1 MPLLLSDL
9 VDLPDLHLSTV
20 TGRRHLDR
28 PVLAAHASELVR
40 PGAWLQGGEL
50 LMTIGLLLPMEPAA
64 CRAYVDDVAA
74 GGAHALALGLGGD
87 LPYQEAPAP
96 LIDAATEA
104 GLPLLTVGA
113 QVPFI
118 AVTKAVFAAQ
128 AAEQRAA
135 VERAFATQRGL
146 TAAAASGRGLA
157 PTLDAWT
164 AATGIRAYVT
174 DPLGRVLA
182 ADGSGPR
189 EVGDGTWPEPEGGGR
204 GEPPPGDADS
214 PRTAAGPADVGRP
227 DASAGG
233 DQAPSGGSPLTG
245 DDPAVAGRDLLRRVA
260 TGGLRSSA
268 AAPGLEV
275 QPLGARRLR
284 GMLLLAG
291 TPGSDDRLLVPG
303 LVSLLS
309 LELERRHLA
318 GEPERRRRAT
328 LLGRLL
334 AEDVSAEQAGDVLA
348 VAGLASAAVRGVV
361 VSVNPPADAGDPAA
375 MELAADL
382 ALAVP
387 GGLTRARGTLVEAL
401 VGAELD
407 LDAVLAHFAPGRP
420 AGIGS
425 AVPPEAARVSLREAA
440 GLVELSRDAGH
451 PVRARRTRSSG
462 LLLGLGDRPAL
473 AGYADSVLGPLDAAD
488 PSGALTRTL
497 ATWLDCG
504 SSWDETARRLGL
516 HRHTVRNRLDK
527 AARLTGRR
535 LDDGDDRFD
544 LWLALRARAAAGPT

>member
-1 MPLLLSDL
+1 MALLVSDL
-9 VDLPDLHLSTV
+9 VDRPELHLSAV

-50 LMTIGLLLPMEPAA
+50 LMTIGLLLPMEPDA
-64 CRAYVDDVAA
+64 CRAYADDVAA
-74 GGAHALALGLGGD
+74 GGAHALALGLGPD

-96 LIDAATEA
+96 LVEAATEA

-118 AVTKAVFAAQ
+118 VVTKAVFAAQ

-135 VERAFATQRGL
+135 VERAFATQRRL
-146 TAAAASGRGLA
+146 TAAAASGQGLA

-164 AATGIRAYVT
+164 AATGVRAHVT

-182 ADGSGPR
+182 ADGSGPQ
-189 EVGDGTWPEPEGGGR
+189 EP
-204 GEPPPGDADS
+204 
-214 PRTAAGPADVGRP
+214 
-227 DASAGG
+227 SAG
-233 DQAPSGGSPLTG
+233 A
-245 DDPAVAGRDLLRRVA
+245 RDLIRRVA

-268 AAPGLEV
+268 AAPGIEV

-284 GMLLLAG
+284 GMLVLAG
-291 TPGSDDRLLVPG
+291 TPGHDERLLISG

-318 GEPERRRRAT
+318 GEPERRRRAA

-334 AEDVSAEQAGDVLA
+334 SADATAEAAGDALA

-361 VSVNPPADAGDPAA
+361 VDASPGGGDGRAEPATTGEAPAA
-375 MELAADL
+375 SAETAAPDLAADL

-387 GGLTRARGTLVEAL
+387 GGLTRARGSLVEAL
-401 VGAELD
+401 VGEELD

-425 AVPPEAARVSLREAA
+425 AVPPEAARASLREAA
-440 GLVELSRDAGH
+440 GLVAVSRDSGH
-451 PVRARRTRSSG
+451 PVRARRAQSSG

-473 AGYADSVLGPLDAAD
+473 AGYADALLGPLDAAD
-488 PSGALTRTL
+488 PSGALTLTL
-497 ATWLDCG
+497 ATWLDSG

-544 LWLALRARAAAGPT
+544 LWLAVRARGAARPS